1 MLVDICTAEGGLP
14 VGAPTSPTLLNRVLW
29 RSDEVLAQA
38 AEQRGLRYTRYAD
51 DLTFSGSDTAVQM
64 LGVARRT
71 LAQIGLALD
80 PKKTNIFRRGRR
92 QMVTGLVVNQ
102 QVSVPRHIRR
112 RLRAAVHRVEQGG
125 VAQWDGAEQSAA
137 ALRGRVAFV
146 KMVHAQEGR
155 ALLRRLLQAGAG
167 AGAEAGLEG
176 AQAAEQN
183 PLTEDGDET
192 QT

>member
-155 ALLRRLLQAGAG
+155 ALLQRLLHAGAV
-167 AGAEAGLEG
+167 AEAGLEG
-176 AQAAEQN
+176 GQPAEQN
-183 PLTEDGDET
+183 LLTEDGDET
-192 QT
+192 QA

>member
-1 MLVDICTAEGGLP
+1 
-14 VGAPTSPTLLNRVLW
+14 VLF
-29 RSDEVLAQA
+29 RS
-38 AEQRGLRYTRYAD
+38 
-51 DLTFSGSDTAVQM
+51 
-64 LGVARRT
+64 
-71 LAQIGLALD
+71 
-80 PKKTNIFRRGRR
+80 
-92 QMVTGLVVNQ
+92 NQ

-137 ALRGRVAFV
+137 ALCGRVAFV

-167 AGAEAGLEG
+167 AWAESGLEG

-192 QT
+192 QA